1 MFRALALAA
10 TLALALGP
18 AAEAQEVTIAPG
30 DAARLAA
37 YDTHFGAAMAEAMAG
52 GAPADIAALT
62 TALAGDPI
70 PPAGLE
76 GDWTCRV
83 MKLGG
88 ILPLTVYS
96 PFRCRITR
104 TADGGLFL
112 EKLTGSQLTSGRI
125 VETEDGLVYL
135 GVGYIAGA
143 EPITYEQ
150 YHSGAIPPSAGQV
163 TSDVGYVE
171 MVSPNRARVLF
182 PAPMLESR
190 FDILEL
196 TR

>member
-10 TLALALGP
+10 ALALAP
-18 AAEAQEVTIAPG
+18 MAQAQDAEIAPM

-37 YDTHFGAAMAEAMAG
+37 FDAHFGNALRQALTG
-52 GAPADIAALT
+52 GAPADIAAMV
-62 TALAGDPI
+62 TALSGAPT
-70 PPAGLE
+70 E
-76 GDWTCRV
+76 GDLTGDWNCRV

-88 ILPLTVYS
+88 LLPLTVYS
-96 PFRCRITR
+96 QFRCRITR

-112 EKLTGSQLTSGRI
+112 EKLTGSQLTAGRI

-135 GVGYIAGA
+135 GVGHIAG
-143 EPITYEQ
+143 EPAVSYAD
-150 YHSGAIPPSAGQV
+150 YHAGTLPAGAGQV
-163 TSDVGYVE
+163 TSDIGIVE
-171 MVSPNRARVLF
+171 MVGPNRARVMF